1 MNFFD
6 KKKYQLKKKQTLKG
20 FTLIEILI
28 YMALFVGFLLLLS
41 ALFISILDTQLNSS
55 ISSQMDQDTWY
66 LINRLQYDMYRA
78 DSIELPVNNGD
89 EGDTL
94 VINVAGSTISY
105 SLNNDQ
111 LIITEN
117 GQSYSLINQ
126 DSRVF
131 NLNFKKLGN
140 LDGESTIS
148 VYLELK
154 NFASA
159 KTKILNFTSGLR

>member
-1 MNFFD
+1 MKFFQ
-6 KKKYQLKKKQTLKG
+6 KKYQLKKRQSLRG
-20 FTLIEILI
+20 FTLVEILI

-55 ISSQMDQDTWY
+55 TSSQMDQDTWY

-78 DSIELPVNNGD
+78 DSIELPVNNGE

-94 VINVAGSTISY
+94 IINVAGSPISY
-105 SLNNDQ
+105 SLNNDK

-117 GQSYSLINQ
+117 GQSFSLINQ

-131 NLNFKKLGN
+131 NLNFKRLGN
-140 LDGESTIS
+140 LDGGNTIS

-154 NFASA
+154 NFASS